1 MFNVLLIEDEPVIQM
16 TIKRLFGDKQLKEQA
31 TLHVVGDLKSAED
44 IIKKR
49 NSIDMILLDIS
60 LPDGDGIDF
69 FCKIKNNPDL
79 YPEFKAET
87 IFLTGANDYR
97 NVVVAFSQGANDF
110 IKKPFTPEEFKARMI
125 ARLSQL
131 EKKEEIKI
139 KNLSLDL
146 TTQKASVDND
156 GKMIALNLTKTEF
169 KIIWY
174 LAQRFTKTVSRE
186 NLLSHVWESKVEF
199 RTIDTHISKLNR
211 KLKDYEA
218 ECSVN
223 GVYGTGYK
231 LELIQKG
238 YSNVA

>member
-16 TIKRLFGDKQLKEQA
+16 TIKRLFNDKQLKEQA
-31 TLHVVGDLKSAED
+31 HLHIVGDLKSAEE
-44 IIKKR
+44 IILKR

-60 LPDGDGIDF
+60 LPDGDGIEF
-69 FCKIKNNPDL
+69 FCKLKNNPDI

-87 IFLTGANDYR
+87 IFLTGADDFR
-97 NVVVAFSQGANDF
+97 NVVVAFAQGANDF
-110 IKKPFTPEEFKARMI
+110 IKKPFTPEEFKARMV

-139 KNLSLDL
+139 KNLTLDL

-156 GKMIALNLTKTEF
+156 SGYFPLNLTKTEF

-174 LAQRFTKTVSRE
+174 LAQRFTKTVTRE
-186 NLLSHVWESKVEF
+186 NLLAHVWESKVEF
-199 RTIDTHISKLNR
+199 RTIDTHISKLNK
-211 KLKDYEA
+211 KLAEYHS
-218 ECSVN
+218 ECSIQ
-223 GVYGTGYK
+223 GVYGSGYK

-238 YSNVA
+238 FKNVA